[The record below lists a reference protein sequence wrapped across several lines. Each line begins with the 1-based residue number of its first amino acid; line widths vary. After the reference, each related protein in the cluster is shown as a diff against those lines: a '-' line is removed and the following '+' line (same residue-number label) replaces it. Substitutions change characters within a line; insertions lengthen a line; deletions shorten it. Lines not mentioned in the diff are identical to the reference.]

1 MSFRDHKFVV
11 TVNEGHVYG
20 FLTLS
25 NPFGSTLAGG
35 WYGLEVLFMLC
46 ALYQTTRDSP
56 LSPLNANITSSAQI
70 SSPVSPFAGVS

>member
-1 MSFRDHKFVV
+1 MSFRGHKLVV

-25 NPFGSTLAGG
+25 NPFESTLAGC

-46 ALYQTTRDSP
+46 ALYKTARDSP
-56 LSPLNANITSSAQI
+56 LSPLNANITSPAQI
-70 SSPVSPFAGVS
+70 SSPVSPFAGVT